1 MSYNGG
7 TVGRFSFF
15 IENRSSIVHEP
26 MIFKHVSI
34 VAIKDNMVYQW
45 KQSFIPD
52 IDLFPFQIEQNV
64 FDLI

>member
-1 MSYNGG
+1 MSYSGG
-7 TVGRFSFF
+7 TIGRFSFF
-15 IENRSSIVHEP
+15 IENRPIIVHEP
-26 MIFKHVSI
+26 MIFKHAST